1 MLKSS
6 AGEPKMQLIYDL
18 EEAKSY
24 LNRRQPRLPEVSG
37 RLKQR
42 LRETFGEL
50 EVEEVVEQIIQA
62 VRERGDA
69 ALREYTELLDGVQLT
84 QLEVSPEELEA
95 ARKEVSPELLQ
106 ALELAAERIYSFHRA
121 QAERWLGG
129 ELGKGLSWLRRPLE
143 RVGIYVPGG
152 MASYPSTVLMTVIP
166 ARVAGV
172 EEVILA
178 TPPRKDG
185 SVHPATLVAAQLSG
199 TSRIFKIGGAQAI
212 AALAFGTES
221 IPKVD
226 KICGPGNIFV
236 TLAKKK
242 VYGWVDIDGLQGPTE
257 TLILA
262 DESAN
267 PSLCAADLLAQAEH
281 DELATAILITTS
293 PELARKASKEL
304 DRQLEELGSQVAQSS
319 LEERGKIIVVPGL
332 DEAAELVNLYAPEH
346 LSLMLKDPSF
356 LLDKIRHAGAI
367 FVGESSPEVLGDY
380 LAGPSHVLPTGGTA
394 RFASPLN
401 VADFL
406 KFTALVEL
414 DEVDLQSLGPA
425 AATMAKAEGLPAHAR
440 AIQRRLK

>member
-1 MLKSS
+1 
-6 AGEPKMQLIYDL
+6 MQIIHDL
-18 EEAKSY
+18 GEAKSY
-24 LNRRQPRLPEVSG
+24 LDRRRPHLPEASG
-37 RLKQR
+37 HLKQR
-42 LRETFGEL
+42 LRETFGLEL
-50 EVEEVVEQIIQA
+50 EVEQVVERIIRA

-69 ALREYTELLDGVQLT
+69 ALREYTELLDGVRLT

-95 ARKEVSPELLQ
+95 AQRDVAPELLR
-106 ALELAAERIYSFHRA
+106 ALELAAERIGSFHRA

-129 ELGKGLSWLRRPLE
+129 ELGKGLSWLKRPLE
-143 RVGIYVPGG
+143 KVGIYAPGG
-152 MASYPSTVLMTVIP
+152 RASYPSTVLMTVIP
-166 ARVAGV
+166 AKVAGV
-172 EEVILA
+172 EEVVLV
-178 TPPRKDG
+178 TPPRKNG
-185 SVHPATLVAAQLSG
+185 SAHPATLVAAQLSG
-199 TSRIFKIGGAQAI
+199 ASRIFKVGGAQAI

-236 TLAKKK
+236 TLAKRK

-267 PSLCAADLLAQAEH
+267 PTLCAADLLAQAEH

-293 PELARKASKEL
+293 PELAKKVKEEL
-304 DRQLEELGSQVAQSS
+304 DRQLEELGSQTAQSS
-319 LEERGKIIVVPGL
+319 LEERGRIIVVSGL
-332 DEAAELVNLYAPEH
+332 DEAVELANLYAPEH
-346 LSLMLKDPSF
+346 LSLMLREPSA
-356 LLDKIRHAGAI
+356 LLGQIRHAGAI

-406 KFTALVEL
+406 KFTALVNL
-414 DEVDLQSLGPA
+414 DEGDLQGLGPA
-425 AATMAKAEGLPAHAR
+425 VAMMARAEGLPAHAR
-440 AIQRRLK
+440 AVERRISQGPNAP

>member
-1 MLKSS
+1 
-6 AGEPKMQLIYDL
+6 MQIIYDL

-24 LNRRQPRLPEVSG
+24 LNRRRPRLPEAS
-37 RLKQR
+37 RHLKQR
-42 LRETFGEL
+42 LRETFGQEL
-50 EVEEVVEQIIQA
+50 EVEEVVERIIQA

-69 ALREYTELLDGVQLT
+69 ALREYTELLDGVRLT
-84 QLEVSPEELEA
+84 QLEVSPEELKA
-95 ARKEVSPELLQ
+95 ARRDVAPELLQ
-106 ALELAAERIYSFHRA
+106 ALELAAKRIGSFHRA

-129 ELGKGLSWLRRPLE
+129 ELGKGLSWLKRPLE

-152 MASYPSTVLMTVIP
+152 VASYPSTVLMTVIP

-172 EEVILA
+172 EEVILI

-185 SVHPATLVAAQLSG
+185 SAHPATLVAAQLSG
-199 TSRIFKIGGAQAI
+199 ASRIFKVGGAQAI

-236 TLAKKK
+236 TLAKRR

-267 PSLCAADLLAQAEH
+267 PVLCAADLLAQAEH

-293 PELARKASKEL
+293 PELARKVGEEL
-304 DRQLEELGSQVAQSS
+304 DRQLEELGSQTAQSS
-319 LEERGKIIVVPGL
+319 LEERGRIIVVSGL
-332 DEAAELVNLYAPEH
+332 DEAVELVNLYAPEH
-346 LSLMLKDPSF
+346 LSLMLQEPST
-356 LLDKIRHAGAI
+356 LLGQIRHAGAI

-394 RFASPLN
+394 RFTSPLN
-401 VADFL
+401 VADFI
-406 KFTALVEL
+406 KFTALVNL
-414 DEVDLQSLGPA
+414 DEGDLQGLGPA
-425 AATMAKAEGLPAHAR
+425 AATIARAEGLLAHAR
-440 AIQRRLK
+440 AVERRISQGPKAP

>member
-1 MLKSS
+1 MPKSS
-6 AGEPKMQLIYDL
+6 VGESEMQIIYDL

-37 RLKQR
+37 HLKQR
-42 LRETFGEL
+42 LREIFGEL
-50 EVEEVVEQIIQA
+50 GVEEVVERIIQA
-62 VRERGDA
+62 VRKGGDA
-69 ALREYTELLDGVQLT
+69 ALREYTELLDGVRLT
-84 QLEVSPEELEA
+84 QLEVSQEELET

-106 ALELAAERIYSFHRA
+106 ALELASERIYSFHRA
-121 QAERWLGG
+121 QAERLLGG

-236 TLAKKK
+236 TLAKRR
-242 VYGWVDIDGLQGPTE
+242 VYGWADIDGLQGPTE

-281 DELATAILITTS
+281 DELATALLITTS
-293 PELARKASKEL
+293 SELARKVSEEL
-304 DRQLEELGSQVAQSS
+304 DRQLEELGSRVAQSS
-319 LEERGKIIVVPGL
+319 LKERGKILVVPGL

-346 LSLMLKDPSF
+346 LSLMLKDPSV

-425 AATMAKAEGLPAHAR
+425 AAAMAKAEGLPAHAR
-440 AIQRRLK
+440 AIQMRL